1 MCGRRLIY
9 REDHALMQQIEL
21 SKQDGPSK
29 HDLRLLQDW
38 LVSAAGNGSSLRGQ
52 GWDTW
57 DIGQGLRDTEKDY
70 IVLSSNHQK
79 RDRFV
84 RWTGDTLLG
93 LYHRFIG
100 RHIKVNLSFQ
110 D

>member
-1 MCGRRLIY
+1 MCRLTC

-38 LVSAAGNGSSLRGQ
+38 LVSAAGNASSLRGQ

-57 DIGQGLRDTEKDY
+57 ELGQGLEQIEKDY
-70 IVLSSNHQK
+70 IVLSSKHQK

-93 LYHRFIG
+93 LYHRHIG
-100 RHIKVNLSFQ
+100 RHIKVNLPSQ
-110 D
+110 N